1 MKQRIISN
9 INVDTPQGLQTA
21 KQIKPK
27 NLLTLAQ
34 SNSLM
39 RLMPDSGNKTPVEE
53 FVEYQ
58 EFPYKLKSDIYS
70 LKATEKEKEILYNF
84 MKQYGG
90 VLDSQESLML
100 ATMLPFTNY
109 TVDEANAVRKTVS
122 KKQLKKVAEQRTKYI
137 EKGLS
142 LGTSKDILLYLWD
155 TQATKQMGYALICG
169 AIIK

>member
-1 MKQRIISN
+1 MEWQGSLKETYWKYLSPDVIDYDNQEMWKLVGENKIVSLFQF
-9 INVDTPQGLQTA
+9 DTPVGLQTA
-21 KQIKPK
+21 KQIKPR

-39 RLMPDSGNKTPVEE
+39 RLMPEGGKKTPVEE

-58 EFPYKLKSDIYS
+58 EHPDKLKRDIYS
-70 LKATEKEKEILYNF
+70 LNATTEEKDTLYNF

-109 TVDEANAVRKTVS
+109 TVDEANAVRKTVAKFLAS
-122 KKQLKKVAEQRTKYI
+122 QKVIFK
-137 EKGLS
+137 
-142 LGTSKDILLYLWD
+142 
-155 TQATKQMGYALICG
+155 
-169 AIIK
+169 IIRE

>member
-9 INVDTPQGLQTA
+9 TNVDTPVGLQTA
-21 KQIKPK
+21 KQIKPR

-39 RLMPDSGNKTPVEE
+39 RLMPEGGKKTPVEE

-58 EFPYKLKSDIYS
+58 EHPDKLKRDIYS
-70 LKATEKEKEILYNF
+70 LNATTEEKDTLYNF

-109 TVDEANAVRKTVS
+109 TVDEANVVRKTVAKFLAS
-122 KKQLKKVAEQRTKYI
+122 
-137 EKGLS
+137 
-142 LGTSKDILLYLWD
+142 
-155 TQATKQMGYALICG
+155 
-169 AIIK
+169 